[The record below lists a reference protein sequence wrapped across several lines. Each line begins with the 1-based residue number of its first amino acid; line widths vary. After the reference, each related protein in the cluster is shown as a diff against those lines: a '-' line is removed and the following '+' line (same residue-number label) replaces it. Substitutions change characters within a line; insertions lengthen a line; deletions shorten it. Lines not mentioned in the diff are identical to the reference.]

1 MSYSLPAGIVK
12 PPTKSRFGRKMMET
26 IGARNLI
33 RSRLIIAS
41 RDKLSVYMDNL
52 AILKISLVNYHC
64 TMNSFHAAKVDA
76 FNTISNLAIN
86 PPQNPNQS
94 TSINSSPSN
103 TKGQSPLAYIDTL
116 RALPKSIR
124 YYFQNTNQ
132 PADIP
137 PLR

>member
-1 MSYSLPAGIVK
+1 MSSALPAGIVK

-26 IGARNLI
+26 IGARNVI

-52 AILKISLVNYHC
+52 AILKTALVNYHC
-64 TMNSFHAAKVDA
+64 KMNAFHHAKVDA
-76 FNTISNLAIN
+76 FTTISNLAVN
-86 PPQNPNQS
+86 PPQNQS
-94 TSINSSPSN
+94 TSNNSSPSN
-103 TKGQSPLAYIDTL
+103 TPGQSPLAYIDTL

-124 YYFQNTNQ
+124 YYFQNPNQ
-132 PADIP
+132 PTDIP